1 MLEYIATTD
10 ATGELPLL
18 DRETYARALSAGRI
32 GGSSSA

>member
-18 DRETYARALSAGRI
+18 DRETYAWALGAGRI
-32 GGSSSA
+32 GGSSNE